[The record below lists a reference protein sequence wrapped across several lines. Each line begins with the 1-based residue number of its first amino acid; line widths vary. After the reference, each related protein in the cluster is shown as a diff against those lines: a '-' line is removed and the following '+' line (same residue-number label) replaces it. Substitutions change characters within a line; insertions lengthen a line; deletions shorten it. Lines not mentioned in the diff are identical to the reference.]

1 MCNIY
6 RFSSHKFYSSCQP
19 WRNFDRNPFVSER
32 SIWHMTVGISFPLNF
47 HCHCDDDEEHSLAYK
62 CRPSSSLTCSTYLSN
77 TILPSSPLP
86 VVFPATR
93 WLSLRLFTP
102 SFNLNI
108 CVYASCYCTIMDILQ
123 CRFTYHTRCASQQQF
138 DSSKMCSVCSRLS
151 LDCAWDF
158 NSTDNLSQRST
169 RKVGKTNWMELCTGL
184 SLSSALELFPRKT
197 NIQHMMVFLQIWILV
212 SSASIVCSKLTICFS
227 TANKERKL
235 AWFSIFTRQARN
247 EWTFPN
253 NKYSSQRHIF
263 SDIASKHTQPPPHT
277 FVFAPSRLSQSSHQ

>member
-1 MCNIY
+1 MEELRSEPICKRAQHLTHDSWNF
-6 RFSSHKFYSSCQP
+6 FSPKFSLPLRRRRGAFARLQMSSFFLA
-19 WRNFDRNPFVSER
+19 NMFHIFIKHNP
-32 SIWHMTVGISFPLNF
+32 
-47 HCHCDDDEEHSLAYK
+47 
-62 CRPSSSLTCSTYLSN
+62 
-77 TILPSSPLP
+77 PSSPLP

-184 SLSSALELFPRKT
+184 SLSSASELFPRKT

-212 SSASIVCSKLTICFS
+212 SSASIVCAKLSICFS

-235 AWFSIFTRQARN
+235 AWFSIFTRRARN

-263 SDIASKHTQPPPHT
+263 SDIASKHTQPLPRT
-277 FVFAPSRLSQSSHQ
+277 FDFASLRLSQSSHQ